1 MKKYLY
7 FWIENYKKLN
17 DGSSYLF
24 EDFGINLSSH
34 YNICHN
40 WDSSKLEIEIEEK
53 SDVPECFYSDNIVDL
68 KVFVGDNGCGK
79 TTLLTALFQL
89 VAKGIGEPPS
99 EMGHYALVY
108 TEGGNFFLRTNL
120 SQDNCDLI
128 KDSQKVNVENGSHIS
143 NYAIYY
149 SATFDDQEYRID
161 QIPISGDLHGSCN
174 ISTNALLI
182 NDEETLKNNSLSIEN
197 YPNQL
202 DALHCYYCMEQLRR
216 VSFLCDFIEVE
227 GFWSDFNLPKKIEL
241 KVIKE
246 NVKNAFYELLYLQK
260 NELSVV
266 EFISVNCLEKTK
278 WEKISNYPDSGV
290 LVDLEKDVL
299 NGYMVFYNNLSL
311 MDQIRFAAL
320 MDLFRTWKDRSVFD
334 LSTFSLKVIKE
345 CLIDDRFDFNQFYK
359 LNKFN
364 DLENINDNYILD
376 NAEYIAFLISF
387 NELKESVESL
397 LGIIDGSVDGL
408 GTGFASTENGCIR
421 NNAIYFDLNNH
432 TQQFIKVVSIYN
444 HIVKDVLTSPFL
456 SFGFS
461 RALSAGESSM
471 IKLYSR
477 LYDAVKNLEHEEIHF
492 FLDEVDLYLHPE
504 WQRQWLQRF
513 IDGLKYIS
521 EALGINLK
529 FQVFLSTHSPFM
541 LTDFLTDSL
550 LLLRREDCNHGT
562 HIELYENEESS
573 NNIFCAN
580 VYDLVG
586 SGFFLKNTIGYFAEN
601 KIKKLIENCSIE
613 DDGEKKGKL
622 ILLNKVGD
630 PVLNILI
637 SKTLN
642 GCKKR

>member
-53 SDVPECFYSDNIVDL
+53 SDVPECFYSDNIVDV

-89 VAKGIGEPPS
+89 VAEGIGVPPS
-99 EMGHYALVY
+99 GMGRYALVY
-108 TEGGNFFLRTNL
+108 TEGGEFFVRTNL

-128 KDSQKVNVENGSHIS
+128 KDSQKINVEKGSHIS

-161 QIPISGDLHGSCN
+161 QIPIRGDLHGSCN

-182 NDEETLKNNSLSIEN
+182 NDEENFKNESLSVDD
-197 YPNQL
+197 YPNRL
-202 DALHCYYCMEQLRR
+202 DAKRCYYCMEQQRR
-216 VSFLCDFIEVE
+216 INFLYKFIDKKD
-227 GFWSDFNLPKKIEL
+227 FWSDFNLPRKIQL
-241 KVIKE
+241 SVTDE
-246 NVKNAFYELLYLQK
+246 NIDNAFYELIHHQMVDLK
-260 NELSVV
+260 IK
-266 EFISVNCLEKTK
+266 EFVSSNCLENSQ
-278 WEKISNYPDSGV
+278 WEKRTEYPKRGE
-290 LVDLEKDVL
+290 LADLKNDALKEY
-299 NGYMVFYNNLSL
+299 NSFY
-311 MDQIRFAAL
+311 DQLQLDDRFRFAAI
-320 MDLFRTWKDRSVFD
+320 MNFFRNYKDQGILDMSVFC
-334 LSTFSLKVIKE
+334 LKTFKA
-345 CLIDDRFDFNQFYK
+345 CLNEKKLDFNALIGELGQEDDYNALISE
-359 LNKFN
+359 LNQDGDYSLDVLRVAF
-364 DLENINDNYILD
+364 LEELKNTMTIIDSILD
-376 NAEYIAFLISF
+376 SVMGKDSF
-387 NELKESVESL
+387 AKLSKD
-397 LGIIDGSVDGL
+397 GII
-408 GTGFASTENGCIR
+408 
-421 NNAIYFDLNNH
+421 NNNKIIFDLNTH
-432 TQQFIKVVSIYN
+432 SSQFVNAVKLYNESIA
-444 HIVKDVLTSPFL
+444 KLSPFL

-477 LYDAVKNLEHEEIHF
+477 LYDAVKYLEHEEVHF

-513 IDGLKYIS
+513 INGLKYIN
-521 EALGINLK
+521 EALGKKLK

-550 LLLRREDCNHGT
+550 LLLRREDCDHGT
-562 HIELYENEESS
+562 HVEFYENEESS

-601 KIKKLIENCSIE
+601 KIKKFIENYNIE
-613 DDGEKKGKL
+613 KHDKKKGKL
-622 ILLNKVGD
+622 TLLNKVGD

-642 GCKKR
+642 GCKKK